1 MKADKMRQRL
11 VQVLKREDDIDSH
24 DVVAGRFWTSAKP
37 LRRSPRIP
45 DQTSVVDL
53 AQWMATRDVG
63 RRQ

>member
-24 DVVAGRFWTSAKP
+24 DVVAGRFWASAKP

-45 DQTSVVDL
+45 GESSVVDL
-53 AQWMATRDVG
+53 AQWIAALDVG
-63 RRQ
+63 RRP